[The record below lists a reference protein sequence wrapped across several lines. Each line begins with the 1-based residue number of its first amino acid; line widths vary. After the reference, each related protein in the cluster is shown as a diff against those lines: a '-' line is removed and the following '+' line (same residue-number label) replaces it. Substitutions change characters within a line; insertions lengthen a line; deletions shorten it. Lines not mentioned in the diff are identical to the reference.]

1 MAIKLS
7 DFKKATYKAGGKT
20 IEVPNLYQS
29 IKRDTKNGYK
39 FLARFVVDGKIISKV
54 LGYSEKDKL
63 TPRSANEKLIEYKNE
78 VEAGYTSS
86 NKINLDA
93 LFEEY
98 FKELDTSKQWTD
110 KKRYIYEHYIKSYL
124 GKKNIEAIRP
134 TDINRLLADM
144 KKRELSPRTQKS
156 VLEILKPLYNF
167 ANENKFTKEN
177 PVKNINVKIPN
188 QKKIVTSATELFTG
202 VHGAI
207 NSLFADNPYYRAL
220 FMFGFSGRR
229 KNEVLTLKWES
240 IDFENNYYWLEGSNV
255 KNASNQKYPLYPFIK
270 EALLQIP
277 DTKRGLVFK
286 SPITGKKISNIDR
299 QMRNIKKHIAFM
311 FCDDVLYQAYTV
323 LKAKEKTEDYINSLK
338 WSDAH
343 LEDIKEILSS
353 YKGNKT
359 GLVFAEL
366 QKDKTDALSFHYMR
380 NILVSMLAEQ
390 HTEAIVLSGILGHSD
405 VNTIN
410 RYLSINHYKSGTEG
424 LKTINQVLD
433 VEVIG

>member
-1 MAIKLS
+1 MALRVSDYIQVKNESNIKIH
-7 DFKKATYKAGGKT
+7 KADKT
-20 IEVPNLYQS
+20 
-29 IKRDTKNGYK
+29 K
-39 FLARFVVDGKIISKV
+39 FLFDFRIDDKRYRKSFTVSQKALNKKDCIKEAKKELLKYKEKI
-54 LGYSEKDKL
+54 
-63 TPRSANEKLIEYKNE
+63 
-78 VEAGYTSS
+78 EAGYTSS
-86 NKINLDA
+86 NKLNLDE

-98 FKELDTSKQWTD
+98 FKELDTSKQWTH

-134 TDINRLLADM
+134 TDVNRLIADM

-188 QKKIVTSATELFTG
+188 QKKIVTSATELFTR

-207 NSLFADNPYYRAL
+207 NSLFADNPYYIAL

-229 KNEVLTLKWES
+229 KNEVLTLKWEFV
-240 IDFENNYYWLEGSNV
+240 DFENNYYWLEGSNV

-270 EALLQIP
+270 DALLQIP

-286 SPITGKKISNIDR
+286 SPVTGKKISNIDR
-299 QMRNIKKHIAFM
+299 QMRNLKKHIAFM
-311 FCDDVLYQAYTV
+311 FCDDPLYQAYTV

-343 LEDIKEILSS
+343 TKDIKEILFR
-353 YKGNKT
+353 YTGDKT

-390 HTEAIVLSGILGHSD
+390 HTEPIVLSGILGHSD

-410 RYLSINHYKSGTEG
+410 RYLSINHYKSGQDG
-424 LKTINQVLD
+424 LTKINQVLD
-433 VEVIG
+433 VEIVK

>member
-1 MAIKLS
+1 MALKVSNYIQVKNESNIK
-7 DFKKATYKAGGKT
+7 
-20 IEVPNLYQS
+20 IH
-29 IKRDTKNGYK
+29 IKDNTK
-39 FLARFVVDGKIISKV
+39 FLFDFRMDDKRYRKTFEVSQKALNKTDCIKEAKKELLQYRAKI
-54 LGYSEKDKL
+54 
-63 TPRSANEKLIEYKNE
+63 
-78 VEAGYTSS
+78 EAGYTSS
-86 NKINLDA
+86 NKINLDV

-98 FKELDTSKQWTD
+98 FKELDTSRQWTH

-134 TDINRLLADM
+134 TDINRLITDM

-188 QKKIVTSATELFTG
+188 QKKIVTSATELFTR
-202 VHGAI
+202 VHSAI
-207 NSLFADNPYYRAL
+207 NSLFADNSYYRAL

-240 IDFENNYYWLEGSNV
+240 IDFENNYYWLEGGNV
-255 KNASNQKYPLYPFIK
+255 KNSSNQKYPLYPFIK
-270 EALLQIP
+270 DALLQIP

-286 SPITGKKISNIDR
+286 SPVTGKKISNIDR
-299 QMRNIKKHIAFM
+299 QTRNLKKHIAFM
-311 FCDDVLYQAYTV
+311 FCDDNPLYQAYTV
-323 LKAKEKTEDYINSLK
+323 LKAKEKTDEYINSLK

-343 LEDIKEILSS
+343 LEDIKEILSRYTGS
-353 YKGNKT
+353 KM

-366 QKDKTDALSFHYMR
+366 QKDKTDTLSFHYMR

-410 RYLSINHYKSGTEG
+410 RYLSINHFKSGTEG

-433 VEVIG
+433 VEVVG